1 MFLQLSY
8 HMKGVLL
15 VGAAAVAWSLGGLFF
30 RAIALDPW
38 TTSFWRSIFAAVFLA
53 GYALIADRRS
63 LLGAASRDV
72 RHGLAVSIGIAV
84 SMSTFLPALALTS
97 VANVALIYATAP
109 IITAV
114 LGYFW
119 LREHLDSVT
128 IACALAV
135 VLGAAILFASS
146 SQGPGISGD
155 ILALVSTMA
164 LVLVALAIR
173 ANPGYSLLPY
183 VCLAN
188 LLVAAIAFP
197 LAPSL
202 AITWLDAM
210 LLALFAFL
218 QVALS
223 FTLFTIGA
231 RMLPA
236 KETALI
242 NALEGPLSPLWVW
255 LAFGEQ
261 PSPSTM
267 MSGFIIMAA
276 VFSHIAIAARRQE
289 RVPSLVRHPVLRS
302 LSTRDEPG
310 RRRLPQNT

>member
-1 MFLQLSY
+1 MVPHLSH
-8 HMKGVLL
+8 HMKGVLF

-38 TTSFWRSIFAAVFLA
+38 TTSFWRSIFAAAFLA
-53 GYALIADRRS
+53 CYALIAHRRRAF
-63 LLGAASRDV
+63 AAPRGDL
-72 RHGLAVSIGIAV
+72 RHGLVVSLGIAA
-84 SMSTFLPALALTS
+84 SMATFLPALALTS

-109 IITAV
+109 ILTAV
-114 LGYFW
+114 LAYFW
-119 LREHLDSVT
+119 LREQLDGITVL
-128 IACALAV
+128 CALGV
-135 VLGAAILFASS
+135 VLGAALLLSSS
-146 SQGPGISGD
+146 SQSHGIGGD
-155 ILALVSTMA
+155 LLAFASTAA

-173 ANPGYSLLPY
+173 ARPGHSLLPY

-188 LLVAAIAFP
+188 VLVAAIALP

-202 AITWLDAM
+202 AISWHDTA

-223 FTLFTIGA
+223 FTLFTVGA

-267 MSGFIIMAA
+267 VSGVIIMTA
-276 VFSHIAIAARRQE
+276 VFAHIAIAARRQGRDRSE
-289 RVPSLVRHPVLRS
+289 YPQASPSL
-302 LSTRDEPG
+302 
-310 RRRLPQNT
+310 RLTVHEQ

>member
-1 MFLQLSY
+1 MFPHLS
-8 HMKGVLL
+8 HHLKGVLF

-38 TTSFWRSIFAAVFLA
+38 TTSFWRSLFAAAFLA
-53 GYALIADRRS
+53 CYALVAHHRK
-63 LLGAASRDV
+63 GFAAPRGNV
-72 RHGLAVSIGIAV
+72 RHGLVLSLGIAA
-84 SMSTFLPALALTS
+84 SMATFLPALALTT

-109 IITAV
+109 ILTAV
-114 LGYFW
+114 LAYFW
-119 LREHLDSVT
+119 LREQLDGVT
-128 IACALAV
+128 VVCALAV
-135 VLGAAILFASS
+135 VLGAALLLSSS
-146 SQGPGISGD
+146 SQGHGIGGD
-155 ILALVSTMA
+155 LLAFASTASLVF
-164 LVLVALAIR
+164 VALAIR
-173 ANPGYSLLPY
+173 ARPGYSLLPY

-188 LLVAAIAFP
+188 VFVAAIALP

-202 AITWLDAM
+202 AISWHDAA

-223 FTLFTIGA
+223 FTLFTVGA

-267 MSGFIIMAA
+267 VSGVIIMSA
-276 VFSHIAIAARRQE
+276 VFGHIAIAARRQE
-289 RVPSLVRHPVLRS
+289 RDRSEYLRPSL
-302 LSTRDEPG
+302 
-310 RRRLPQNT
+310 RLTAQKR